1 MQYHGV
7 ILAAASEP
15 FKAMLSGGYAETAER
30 RIVLPHHSHRALKR
44 MVEFLYSG
52 EIEIC
57 DDMIVEL
64 FALADEF
71 QVLEL
76 RRVCEEHVASGISV
90 KSVVGLLSAAK
101 NHTADQLFEKCVEFF
116 KNNEAEVLQLDSFV
130 TLPEDIL
137 IELLKM
143 DFRSQEYKVFQAI
156 VRWGEYK
163 VKQSAVKVTLKEA
176 LANVIQYV
184 YDFWN

>member
-1 MQYHGV
+1 
-7 ILAAASEP
+7 
-15 FKAMLSGGYAETAER
+15 
-30 RIVLPHHSHRALKR
+30 
-44 MVEFLYSG
+44 
-52 EIEIC
+52 
-57 DDMIVEL
+57 MIVEL

-71 QVLEL
+71 QVWEL
-76 RRVCEEHVASGISV
+76 KRVCEEHVASGISV

-116 KNNEAEVLQLDSFV
+116 KNNAAEVLQVDSFV

-143 DFRSQEYKVFQAI
+143 DFRIQEYKVFQAI

-163 VKQSAVKVTLKEA
+163 VKQSLVKVTLKEA
-176 LANVIQYV
+176 LANVIQFV
-184 YDFWN
+184 RFISIKKDFLKKHVFPLDILPREILIDVLRIESKIIKF